1 MDYDSLADLY
11 RIQYAQYRDDLPRY
25 TQLALDYG
33 GPVLELGAGMGRV
46 ARAIARRGIEVVA
59 LEPSQQMLHEGQQ
72 VTEGLPVSWVQGDM
86 RQLDLGRQF
95 PLILAPFNT
104 LMHLYTLDDQ
114 DAALQGILAHL
125 APGGRLAFDLY
136 NPALIGPQGIL
147 QHEGSY
153 DTLEVFVRQEHYPE
167 AQMLITHHY
176 LDQTDPK
183 GRLSRR
189 VFTLEQRYYTRF
201 EVERWLRWAGLACR
215 ITGGFHHE
223 PLRPDTATW
232 LVEAWIPQEEA

>member
-1 MDYDSLADLY
+1 MDYDNLADLY

-59 LEPSQQMLHEGQQ
+59 LEPSQLMLHEGQQ

-86 RQLDLGRQF
+86 RLLELGRKF

-114 DAALQGILAHL
+114 DAALRGMVAHL

-136 NPALIGPQGIL
+136 NPALIGPQGVL

-176 LDQTDPK
+176 LDHTDSK

-201 EVERWLRWAGLACR
+201 EIERLLRSAGLACR
-215 ITGGFHHE
+215 ITGGFHNE

-232 LVEAWIPQEEA
+232 FVEAWISQEEA